1 MKSKRRWLTNSEDEE
16 ANEQAAES
24 TKKEEPSYIE
34 LFLYYVDYDPT
45 VITWTKVKQF
55 DEEFGMNLTLEQK
68 NVLHDIGFKTNLN
81 RYLK

>member
-1 MKSKRRWLTNSEDEE
+1 MKSKRRWLTNEEEDSGPHKTEP
-16 ANEQAAES
+16 N
-24 TKKEEPSYIE
+24 KEEPSYIE
-34 LFLYYVDYDPT
+34 LFLYYVDYDPA

-55 DEEFGMNLTLEQK
+55 DEEFGMDLTLEQK